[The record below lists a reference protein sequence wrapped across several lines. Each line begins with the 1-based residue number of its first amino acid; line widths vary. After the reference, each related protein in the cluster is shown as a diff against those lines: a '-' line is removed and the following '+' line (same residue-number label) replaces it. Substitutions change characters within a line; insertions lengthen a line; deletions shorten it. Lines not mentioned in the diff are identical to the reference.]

1 MKQHSAMALLPLAV
15 LVLLPSLVFADSYRC
30 GRKIVRSGDPVS
42 RLLALCGEPR
52 RKDSGSE
59 TIEVSGVPRKVKVQR
74 WYYKRGSRRLERVVF
89 VYRGKIA
96 AIEVGGR

>member
-1 MKQHSAMALLPLAV
+1 MSFVRPIFLSLLATVVLAPT
-15 LVLLPSLVFADSYRC
+15 LAEADSYRC

-42 RLLALCGEPR
+42 RLLEVCGKPK

-74 WYYKRGSRRLERVVF
+74 WYYKQGSRRLGRVVF

>member
-1 MKQHSAMALLPLAV
+1 MSFVRPIFLSLLATVVLAPT
-15 LVLLPSLVFADSYRC
+15 LAEADSYRC

-42 RLLALCGEPR
+42 RLLEVCGKPR

-74 WYYKRGSRRLERVVF
+74 WYYKQGSRRLERVVL
-89 VYRGKIA
+89 VYRGKVA

>member
-1 MKQHSAMALLPLAV
+1 MKLTLSLFLSLLVPFALLPALAE
-15 LVLLPSLVFADSYRC
+15 ADSYRC

-42 RLLALCGEPR
+42 RLLEVCGKPG

-59 TIEVSGVPRKVKVQR
+59 TIEFSGVPRTVKVQR
-74 WYYKRGSRRLERVVF
+74 WYYRQGSRRLERVVF

>member
-1 MKQHSAMALLPLAV
+1 MNFLRPVFLSFLAAAVFLPALAD
-15 LVLLPSLVFADSYRC
+15 ADSYRC

-42 RLLALCGEPR
+42 RLLELCGKPK

-74 WYYKRGSRRLERVVF
+74 WYYKQGSRRLERVVF

>member
-1 MKQHSAMALLPLAV
+1 MVSVDGAARSD
-15 LVLLPSLVFADSYRC
+15 SLISVRNLNKVYR
-30 GRKIVRSGDPVS
+30 R
-42 RLLALCGEPR
+42 
-52 RKDSGSE
+52 GSE

-74 WYYKRGSRRLERVVF
+74 WYYKQGSRRLGRVVF